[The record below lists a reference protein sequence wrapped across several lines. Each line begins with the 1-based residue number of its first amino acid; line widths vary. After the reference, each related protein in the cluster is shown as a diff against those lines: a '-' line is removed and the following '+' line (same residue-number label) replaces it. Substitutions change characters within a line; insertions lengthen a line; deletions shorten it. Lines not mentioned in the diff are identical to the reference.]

1 MSRAQGHIANVLW
14 VLFDHVIESQ
24 RLNRL
29 SQDTEMATGKF
40 ISQET
45 PTVLWKFV
53 KLGRLIDTII
63 SNEKLSNNSFGAPDL
78 ILLDLKTF
86 Q

>member
-24 RLNRL
+24 RQNRL

-40 ISQET
+40 IPSFT
-45 PTVLWKFV
+45 PTGRCISV
-53 KLGRLIDTII
+53 KTERLLDTII
-63 SNEKLSNNSFGAPDL
+63 SNEQLSKIVLVHPFDRP
-78 ILLDLKTF
+78 
-86 Q
+86 

>member
-24 RLNRL
+24 RQNRL

-45 PTVLWKFV
+45 STLLWNFV

-78 ILLDLKTF
+78 IRLDLKTF

>member
-24 RLNRL
+24 RQNRL

-45 PTVLWKFV
+45 STLLWNFV
-53 KLGRLIDTII
+53 KLGRLIDTIV
-63 SNEKLSNNSFGAPDL
+63 SNENYQIIVLVHPIWSA
-78 ILLDLKTF
+78 
-86 Q
+86 